1 MAFSVSAPTPTQD
14 PRAPEVPTVRIPGQ
28 PGALARYEGLLVGAA
43 SVLVFVA
50 VWQLAA
56 FRRVVP
62 ELFLPGPLDIFNAFV
77 AYVAKGSIWP
87 DMWVSGQELIYG
99 FALSIIIGLPL
110 GMLMGWYRRLN
121 EALDPFVTF
130 FYSIPRVALTPL
142 LIIWFGIGLW
152 SKTIIIALVVIFP
165 VTIGTVAGIRS
176 TDRSLLEVATSMGAG
191 RLDTLRKVM
200 VPWALSF
207 ILSGARIGVGRG
219 VIGIFVAELFGG
231 ASKGVGLM
239 ITNAASVFNT
249 PLLFVGIIVLA
260 VMGVAVTSVL
270 RYLERRMAPW
280 RTQSVV

>member
-1 MAFSVSAPTPTQD
+1 MTSKGWPARSA
-14 PRAPEVPTVRIPGQ
+14 RLLLS
-28 PGALARYEGLLVGAA
+28 GAIGIAVWQVFAA
-43 SVLVFVA
+43 SVV
-50 VWQLAA
+50 
-56 FRRVVP
+56 RNP
-62 ELFLPGPLDIFNAFV
+62 LFLPPPGAVLNATVEVVRSGELLNNLQVSLTYFAV
-77 AYVAKGSIWP
+77 GSALGFGGGVLLGILLGASP
-87 DMWVSGQELIYG
+87 RIADYIDPWVSAAYT
-99 FALSIIIGLPL
+99 APL
-110 GMLMGWYRRLN
+110 
-121 EALDPFVTF
+121 
-130 FYSIPRVALTPL
+130 VALTPL

-152 SKTIIIALVVIFP
+152 SKTVIIALVVIFP

-191 RLDTLRKVM
+191 RMDTLRKVM

-260 VMGVAVTSVL
+260 VMGVAVTGVL

>member
-1 MAFSVSAPTPTQD
+1 MNA
-14 PRAPEVPTVRIPGQ
+14 RK
-28 PGALARYEGLLVGAA
+28 LAGRWGR
-43 SVLVFVA
+43 VA
-50 VWQLAA
+50 VSGVAGVALWQIFAVS
-56 FRRVVP
+56 VVRNP
-62 ELFLPGPLDIFNAFV
+62 LFLPVPGAVLSAAVDVLRSGELLDNLKVSLTYFAVGSALGFAGGVLLGVVLGASPLV
-77 AYVAKGSIWP
+77 ADYVDP
-87 DMWVSGQELIYG
+87 WVSAAYT
-99 FALSIIIGLPL
+99 APL
-110 GMLMGWYRRLN
+110 
-121 EALDPFVTF
+121 
-130 FYSIPRVALTPL
+130 VALTPL

-165 VTIGTVAGIRS
+165 VAIGTVAGIRS

-191 RLDTLRKVM
+191 RFDLLSKVM

-260 VMGVAVTSVL
+260 IMGVAVTSVL

>member
-1 MAFSVSAPTPTQD
+1 VSRQATAVRWSRLSVSGLA
-14 PRAPEVPTVRIPGQ
+14 GL
-28 PGALARYEGLLVGAA
+28 ALWQFTAV
-43 SVLVFVA
+43 SVVHN
-50 VWQLAA
+50 
-56 FRRVVP
+56 P
-62 ELFLPGPLDIFNAFV
+62 LFLPTPAAVLASGVDTIRTGELFTDIKISLTYFAVGSALGFMSGVVLGVLLGASQKV
-77 AYVAKGSIWP
+77 ADYIDP
-87 DMWVSGQELIYG
+87 WVSAAYT
-99 FALSIIIGLPL
+99 APL
-110 GMLMGWYRRLN
+110 
-121 EALDPFVTF
+121 
-130 FYSIPRVALTPL
+130 VALTPL

-152 SKTIIIALVVIFP
+152 SKTIIIALLVIFP

-176 TDRSLLEVATSMGAG
+176 TDRSLLEVAASMGAG

-249 PLLFVGIIVLA
+249 PMLFVGIIVLA
-260 VMGVAVTSVL
+260 LMGVAVTSAL

>member
-1 MAFSVSAPTPTQD
+1 MNL
-14 PRAPEVPTVRIPGQ
+14 RK
-28 PGALARYEGLLVGAA
+28 LARQWGRLAVSGVAGVVLWQIFAV
-43 SVLVFVA
+43 SVV
-50 VWQLAA
+50 
-56 FRRVVP
+56 RNP
-62 ELFLPGPLDIFNAFV
+62 LFLPVPGAVLTAAVDVLRSGELLDNLKVSLTYFAVGSALGFGGGVLLGVLLGASPLV
-77 AYVAKGSIWP
+77 ADYVDP
-87 DMWVSGQELIYG
+87 WVSAAYT
-99 FALSIIIGLPL
+99 APL
-110 GMLMGWYRRLN
+110 
-121 EALDPFVTF
+121 
-130 FYSIPRVALTPL
+130 VALTPL

-165 VTIGTVAGIRS
+165 VAIGTVAGIRS

-191 RLDTLRKVM
+191 RFDLLSKVM

-260 VMGVAVTSVL
+260 IMGVAVTSVL

>member
-1 MAFSVSAPTPTQD
+1 MSPRSLPLRWGRLAVS
-14 PRAPEVPTVRIPGQ
+14 
-28 PGALARYEGLLVGAA
+28 GAA
-43 SVLVFVA
+43 GIALWQFFADSVV
-50 VWQLAA
+50 
-56 FRRVVP
+56 RNP
-62 ELFLPGPLDIFNAFV
+62 LFLPPPSAVLIATIQVLRSGELLDNLMVSLTYFAVGSALGFAGGVLLGLLLGASPRV
-77 AYVAKGSIWP
+77 AEYVDP
-87 DMWVSGQELIYG
+87 WVSAAYT
-99 FALSIIIGLPL
+99 APL
-110 GMLMGWYRRLN
+110 
-121 EALDPFVTF
+121 
-130 FYSIPRVALTPL
+130 VALTPL

>member
-1 MAFSVSAPTPTQD
+1 MRT
-14 PRAPEVPTVRIPGQ
+14 GLL
-28 PGALARYEGLLVGAA
+28 LARWGRVTLSGAA
-43 SVLVFVA
+43 GIVL
-50 VWQLAA
+50 WQWFAIY
-56 FRRVVP
+56 VVRNP
-62 ELFLPGPLDIFNAFV
+62 LFLPTPSSVLAATIQVIGSGELLDNIKVSLTYFSVGSSLGFAGGV
-77 AYVAKGSIWP
+77 LLGVLLGASPRTAEYVDP
-87 DMWVSGQELIYG
+87 WVSAAYT
-99 FALSIIIGLPL
+99 APL
-110 GMLMGWYRRLN
+110 
-121 EALDPFVTF
+121 
-130 FYSIPRVALTPL
+130 VALTPL

>member
-1 MAFSVSAPTPTQD
+1 MN
-14 PRAPEVPTVRIPGQ
+14 VRK
-28 PGALARYEGLLVGAA
+28 LARQWGR
-43 SVLVFVA
+43 VA
-50 VWQLAA
+50 VSGVAGVVLWQIFAVS
-56 FRRVVP
+56 VVRNP
-62 ELFLPGPLDIFNAFV
+62 LFLPAPGAVLTAAVDVLRSGELLDNLKVSLTYFAVGSALGFAGGVLLGVLLGASPRV
-77 AYVAKGSIWP
+77 ADYVDP
-87 DMWVSGQELIYG
+87 WVSAAYT
-99 FALSIIIGLPL
+99 APL
-110 GMLMGWYRRLN
+110 
-121 EALDPFVTF
+121 
-130 FYSIPRVALTPL
+130 VALTPL

-165 VTIGTVAGIRS
+165 VAIGTVAGIRS

-191 RLDTLRKVM
+191 RFDLLSKVM

>member
-1 MAFSVSAPTPTQD
+1 MNL
-14 PRAPEVPTVRIPGQ
+14 RK
-28 PGALARYEGLLVGAA
+28 LARRWGRLAVSGVAGVVLWQIFAV
-43 SVLVFVA
+43 SVV
-50 VWQLAA
+50 
-56 FRRVVP
+56 RNP
-62 ELFLPGPLDIFNAFV
+62 LFLPVPGAVLTAAVDVLRSGELFDNLKVSLTYFAVGSALGFAGGVLLGVLLGASPLV
-77 AYVAKGSIWP
+77 ADYVDP
-87 DMWVSGQELIYG
+87 WVSAAYT
-99 FALSIIIGLPL
+99 APL
-110 GMLMGWYRRLN
+110 
-121 EALDPFVTF
+121 
-130 FYSIPRVALTPL
+130 VALTPL

-165 VTIGTVAGIRS
+165 VAIGTVAGIRS

-191 RLDTLRKVM
+191 RFDLLSKVM

-260 VMGVAVTSVL
+260 IMGVAVTSVL

>member
-1 MAFSVSAPTPTQD
+1 MNL
-14 PRAPEVPTVRIPGQ
+14 RK
-28 PGALARYEGLLVGAA
+28 LARQWGRLAVSGVAGVVLWQIFAV
-43 SVLVFVA
+43 SVV
-50 VWQLAA
+50 
-56 FRRVVP
+56 RNP
-62 ELFLPGPLDIFNAFV
+62 LFLPVPGAVLTAAVDVLRSGELLDNLKVSLTYFAVGSALGFAGGVLLGVLLGASPLV
-77 AYVAKGSIWP
+77 ADYVDP
-87 DMWVSGQELIYG
+87 WVSAAYT
-99 FALSIIIGLPL
+99 APL
-110 GMLMGWYRRLN
+110 
-121 EALDPFVTF
+121 
-130 FYSIPRVALTPL
+130 VALTPL

-165 VTIGTVAGIRS
+165 VAIGTVAGIRS

-191 RLDTLRKVM
+191 RFDLLSKVM

-260 VMGVAVTSVL
+260 IMGVAVTSVL

>member
-1 MAFSVSAPTPTQD
+1 MNVRALPTRWGRVVVSG
-14 PRAPEVPTVRIPGQ
+14 VIGIV
-28 PGALARYEGLLVGAA
+28 
-43 SVLVFVA
+43 
-50 VWQLAA
+50 VWQLFATS
-56 FRRVVP
+56 VVRNP
-62 ELFLPGPLDIFNAFV
+62 LFLPGPAAVLTASLEVIRSGELLDNLKVSLSYFAVGSALGFAGGVLLGIVLGASQKV
-77 AYVAKGSIWP
+77 ADYVDP
-87 DMWVSGQELIYG
+87 WVSAAYT
-99 FALSIIIGLPL
+99 APL
-110 GMLMGWYRRLN
+110 
-121 EALDPFVTF
+121 
-130 FYSIPRVALTPL
+130 VALTPL

-191 RLDTLRKVM
+191 RFDTLRKVM

>member
-1 MAFSVSAPTPTQD
+1 MSRHGTALRWGRLFVSGVVGIALWQFTAVSVVHNA
-14 PRAPEVPTVRIPGQ
+14 
-28 PGALARYEGLLVGAA
+28 
-43 SVLVFVA
+43 
-50 VWQLAA
+50 
-56 FRRVVP
+56 
-62 ELFLPGPLDIFNAFV
+62 LFLPTPAAVLASAVETVRTGELFTDLKISLTYFAVGSALGFV
-77 AYVAKGSIWP
+77 SGVLLGVLLGASQKVADYIDP
-87 DMWVSGQELIYG
+87 WVSAAYT
-99 FALSIIIGLPL
+99 APL
-110 GMLMGWYRRLN
+110 
-121 EALDPFVTF
+121 
-130 FYSIPRVALTPL
+130 VALTPL

-152 SKTIIIALVVIFP
+152 SKTIIIALLVIFP

-176 TDRSLLEVATSMGAG
+176 TDRSLLEVAASMGAG

-249 PLLFVGIIVLA
+249 PMLFVGIIVLA
-260 VMGVAVTSVL
+260 LMGVAVTSAI